1 MQINIMAAQQPLS
14 VQQNLTIRL
23 LRVLR
28 YNKARI
34 ERALT
39 LMPEKHRPLVHVLPF
54 LVHVNHEALPG
65 YVTPPTSDETV
76 PFGINNYSF
85 RPDVELALKR
95 CFPAQSHL
103 FADIKQIWPRQRAVD
118 ALVLMGSVGT
128 IAQTDDSDFDFW
140 VCIDGNRFSQAAL
153 ALLQQKLTA
162 IEKWADE
169 TFGIEVHFF
178 LSEIDKVRQNDFG
191 VAEGESAGSAQAMF
205 LKAEFYNTNIVVAG
219 KAPFWWLTPE
229 KTTEKQYRAIYNSL
243 EKGGSPDVDWFMDLG
258 HLERLDASELFGA
271 AIWQLGKAMDSPF
284 KSVLKMA
291 KLEVYLANISH
302 GQPLCNLL
310 KKHVHRGAEAPGHVA
325 DIDPYAL
332 MFDELIAHYKK
343 HGQAEDIAVLQQC
356 LYLKCGSALS
366 QPLVEGEQANF
377 KRKIMASYAKQ
388 WGWSRKLIVHLDNQ
402 QDWTFNERVQLSRR
416 IHRFLLKCYRRISK
430 EISHHQQVMDQKDMT
445 VLGRRLSTY
454 YAKKADKIE
463 FLRRAFDESLY
474 CEKITI
480 AMRQLKNGDE
490 VWSAY
495 AGDLLSKSGIM
506 DESQK
511 ITQASTAIALM
522 VWLVSSKIIDT
533 NSKVYL
539 DYNYGEV
546 SELDLNDLLKHLC
559 KYFPPVKVSSLSRN
573 DLLAPERVTACFAI
587 VNFPTLRQKATVEDV
602 SILYT
607 TSWGET
613 FLKHGDDVLDT
624 LWYDLQEVTPKPPC
638 YVMVPRGN
646 QQSRILGEFLEANE
660 LNFTVLY

>member
-1 MQINIMAAQQPLS
+1 MAAQQPLS

-39 LMPEKHRPLVHVLPF
+39 LMPEKHRPLFHVLPF

-559 KYFPPVKVSSLSRN
+559 KYFPPVKVSSLPRN

-607 TSWGET
+607 T
-613 FLKHGDDVLDT
+613 
-624 LWYDLQEVTPKPPC
+624 
-638 YVMVPRGN
+638 
-646 QQSRILGEFLEANE
+646 
-660 LNFTVLY
+660 

>member
-1 MQINIMAAQQPLS
+1 MAAQQPLS

-39 LMPEKHRPLVHVLPF
+39 LMPEKHRPLFHVLPF

-559 KYFPPVKVSSLSRN
+559 KYFPPVKVSSLPRN

>member
-1 MQINIMAAQQPLS
+1 MAAQQPLS

-39 LMPEKHRPLVHVLPF
+39 LMPEKHRPLFHVLPF

-229 KTTEKQYRAIYNSL
+229 KTTEKQYRVIYNSL

-388 WGWSRKLIVHLDNQ
+388 WGWSRKLIVHLDNK

-480 AMRQLKNGDE
+480 AMRQLKNGDG

-495 AGDLLSKSGIM
+495 AGDLLSKSGII

-559 KYFPPVKVSSLSRN
+559 KYFPPVKVSSLPRN

-624 LWYDLQEVTPKPPC
+624 LWYDLQEVIPKPPC

>member
-1 MQINIMAAQQPLS
+1 MAAQQPLS

-39 LMPEKHRPLVHVLPF
+39 LMPEKHRPLFHVLPF

-65 YVTPPTSDETV
+65 YVTPLTSGETV

-85 RPDVELALKR
+85 RPDVEQALQR

-103 FADIKQIWPRQRAVD
+103 FSDIKQIWPRQRAVD

-140 VCIDGNRFSQAAL
+140 VCIDGKRFSTTEL

-162 IEKWADE
+162 IEKWADN

-178 LSEIDKVRQNDFG
+178 LSEIDKVKQNDFG
-191 VAEGESAGSAQAMF
+191 VAEGESAGSAQALF

-229 KTTEKQYRAIYNSL
+229 KTTEKQYQAIYNSL

-332 MFDELIAHYKK
+332 MFDELIAHYKAN
-343 HGQAEDIAVLQQC
+343 GQAEDIAVLQQC
-356 LYLKCGSALS
+356 LYLKCGCTLS
-366 QPLVEGEQANF
+366 HPLVEGEQANF

-388 WGWSRKLIVHLDNQ
+388 WGWSRKLLAHLDNQ

-454 YAKKADKIE
+454 YAKKPDKIE

-495 AGDLLSKSGIM
+495 AGDSLSKSGII
-506 DESQK
+506 DDSQK
-511 ITQASTAIALM
+511 VTQATSAIALM

-559 KYFPPVKVSSLSRN
+559 KYFPPVKVSSLPRN
-573 DLLAPERVTACFAI
+573 DLLAPERITACFAI
-587 VNFPTLRQKATVEDV
+587 VNIPTLRQKATVENV

-613 FLKHGDDVLDT
+613 FLRHGSDVLDT

-646 QQSRILGEFLEANE
+646 QQARILGEFLEANE

>member
-1 MQINIMAAQQPLS
+1 MAAQQPLS

-39 LMPEKHRPLVHVLPF
+39 LMPEKHRPLFHVLPF

-511 ITQASTAIALM
+511 ITQASSAIVLM

-559 KYFPPVKVSSLSRN
+559 KYFPPVKVSSLPRN
-573 DLLAPERVTACFAI
+573 DLLAHERVTACFAI

>member
-1 MQINIMAAQQPLS
+1 MAAQQPLS

-39 LMPEKHRPLVHVLPF
+39 LMPEKHRPLFHVLPF

-65 YVTPPTSDETV
+65 YVTPLTSGETV

-85 RPDVELALKR
+85 RPDVEQALQR

-103 FADIKQIWPRQRAVD
+103 FSDIKQIWPRQRAVD

-140 VCIDGNRFSQAAL
+140 VCIDGKRFSTTEL
-153 ALLQQKLTA
+153 TLLQQKLTA
-162 IEKWADE
+162 IEKWADN

-178 LSEIDKVRQNDFG
+178 LSEIDKVKQNDFG
-191 VAEGESAGSAQAMF
+191 VAEGESAGSAQALF

-229 KTTEKQYRAIYNSL
+229 KTTEKQYQAIYNSL

-332 MFDELIAHYKK
+332 MFDELIAHYKAN
-343 HGQAEDIAVLQQC
+343 GQAEDIAVLQQC
-356 LYLKCGSALS
+356 LYLKCGCTLS
-366 QPLVEGEQANF
+366 HPLVEGEQANF

-388 WGWSRKLIVHLDNQ
+388 WGWSRKLLAHLDNQ

-454 YAKKADKIE
+454 YAKKPDKIE

-495 AGDLLSKSGIM
+495 AGDLLSKSGII
-506 DESQK
+506 DDSQK
-511 ITQASTAIALM
+511 VTQAASAIALM

-559 KYFPPVKVSSLSRN
+559 KYFPPVKVSSLPRN
-573 DLLAPERVTACFAI
+573 DLLAPERITACFAI
-587 VNFPTLRQKATVEDV
+587 VNFPTLRQKATVENV
-602 SILYT
+602 SILYM

-613 FLKHGDDVLDT
+613 FLRHGSDVLDT

-646 QQSRILGEFLEANE
+646 QQARILGEFLEANE

>member
-1 MQINIMAAQQPLS
+1 MAAQQPLS

-39 LMPEKHRPLVHVLPF
+39 LMPEKHRPLFHVLPF

-65 YVTPPTSDETV
+65 YVVPLTSGETV

-85 RPDVELALKR
+85 RPDVEQALQR

-103 FADIKQIWPRQRAVD
+103 FSDIKQIWPRQRAVD

-140 VCIDGNRFSQAAL
+140 VCIDGKRFSTTEL
-153 ALLQQKLTA
+153 TLLQQKLTA
-162 IEKWADE
+162 IEKWADN

-178 LSEIDKVRQNDFG
+178 LSEIDKVKQNDFG
-191 VAEGESAGSAQAMF
+191 VAEGESAGSAQALF

-229 KTTEKQYRAIYNSL
+229 KTTEKQYQAIYNSL

-332 MFDELIAHYKK
+332 MFDELIAHYKAN
-343 HGQAEDIAVLQQC
+343 GQAEDIAVLQQC
-356 LYLKCGSALS
+356 LYLKCGCTLS
-366 QPLVEGEQANF
+366 HPLVEGEQANF

-388 WGWSRKLIVHLDNQ
+388 WGWSRKLLAHLDNQ

-454 YAKKADKIE
+454 YAKKPDKIE

-480 AMRQLKNGDE
+480 AMRQLKNGNE

-495 AGDLLSKSGIM
+495 AGDLLSKSGII
-506 DESQK
+506 DDSQK
-511 ITQASTAIALM
+511 VTQATSAIALM

-559 KYFPPVKVSSLSRN
+559 KYFPPVKVSSLPRN
-573 DLLAPERVTACFAI
+573 DLLAPERITACFAI
-587 VNFPTLRQKATVEDV
+587 VNFPTLRQKATVENV

-613 FLKHGDDVLDT
+613 FLRHGSDVLDT

-646 QQSRILGEFLEANE
+646 QQARILGEFLEANE

>member
-1 MQINIMAAQQPLS
+1 MAAQQPLS

-39 LMPEKHRPLVHVLPF
+39 LMPEKHRPLFHVLPF
-54 LVHVNHEALPG
+54 LVHVNHEAFPG
-65 YVTPPTSDETV
+65 YVAPLTSGETV

-85 RPDVELALKR
+85 RPDVEQALQR

-103 FADIKQIWPRQRAVD
+103 FSDIKQIWPRQRAVD

-140 VCIDGNRFSQAAL
+140 VCIDGKRFSTTEL

-162 IEKWADE
+162 IEKWADN

-178 LSEIDKVRQNDFG
+178 LSEIDKVKQNDFG
-191 VAEGESAGSAQAMF
+191 VAEGESAGSAQALF

-229 KTTEKQYRAIYNSL
+229 KTTEKQYQAIYNSL

-332 MFDELIAHYKK
+332 MFDELIAHYKAN
-343 HGQAEDIAVLQQC
+343 GQAEDIAVLQQC
-356 LYLKCGSALS
+356 LYLKCGCTLS
-366 QPLVEGEQANF
+366 HPLVEGEQANF

-388 WGWSRKLIVHLDNQ
+388 WGWSRKLLAHLDNQ

-454 YAKKADKIE
+454 YAKKPDKIE

-495 AGDLLSKSGIM
+495 AGDLLSKSGII
-506 DESQK
+506 DDSQK
-511 ITQASTAIALM
+511 VTQAASAIALM

-559 KYFPPVKVSSLSRN
+559 KYFPPVKVSSLPRN
-573 DLLAPERVTACFAI
+573 DLLAPERITACFAI
-587 VNFPTLRQKATVEDV
+587 VNFPTLRQKATVENV

-613 FLKHGDDVLDT
+613 FLRHGSDVLDT

-646 QQSRILGEFLEANE
+646 QQARILGEFLEANE

>member
-1 MQINIMAAQQPLS
+1 MAAQQPLS

-39 LMPEKHRPLVHVLPF
+39 LMPEKHRPLFHVLPF

-416 IHRFLLKCYRRISK
+416 IHRVLLKCYRRISK
-430 EISHHQQVMDQKDMT
+430 EISHHQQVIDQKDMT

-511 ITQASTAIALM
+511 ITQASSAIVLM

-559 KYFPPVKVSSLSRN
+559 KYFPPVKVSSLPRN
-573 DLLAPERVTACFAI
+573 DLLAHERVTACFAI

>member
-1 MQINIMAAQQPLS
+1 MAAQQPLS

-39 LMPEKHRPLVHVLPF
+39 LMPEKHRPLFHVLPF

-65 YVTPPTSDETV
+65 YVTPLTSGETV

-85 RPDVELALKR
+85 RPDVEQALQR

-103 FADIKQIWPRQRAVD
+103 FSDIKQIWPRQRAVD

-140 VCIDGNRFSQAAL
+140 VCIDGKRFSTTEL
-153 ALLQQKLTA
+153 TLLQQKLTA
-162 IEKWADE
+162 IEKWADN

-178 LSEIDKVRQNDFG
+178 LSEIDKVKQNDFG
-191 VAEGESAGSAQAMF
+191 VAEGESAGSAQALF

-229 KTTEKQYRAIYNSL
+229 KTTEKQYQAIYNSL

-332 MFDELIAHYKK
+332 MFDELIAHYKAN
-343 HGQAEDIAVLQQC
+343 GQAEDIAVLQQC
-356 LYLKCGSALS
+356 LYLKCGCTLS
-366 QPLVEGEQANF
+366 HPLVEGEQANF

-388 WGWSRKLIVHLDNQ
+388 WGWSRKLLAHLDNR

-430 EISHHQQVMDQKDMT
+430 EISHHQQVMD
-445 VLGRRLSTY
+445 R
-454 YAKKADKIE
+454 
-463 FLRRAFDESLY
+463 
-474 CEKITI
+474 
-480 AMRQLKNGDE
+480 
-490 VWSAY
+490 
-495 AGDLLSKSGIM
+495 
-506 DESQK
+506 
-511 ITQASTAIALM
+511 
-522 VWLVSSKIIDT
+522 
-533 NSKVYL
+533 
-539 DYNYGEV
+539 
-546 SELDLNDLLKHLC
+546 
-559 KYFPPVKVSSLSRN
+559 
-573 DLLAPERVTACFAI
+573 
-587 VNFPTLRQKATVEDV
+587 
-602 SILYT
+602 
-607 TSWGET
+607 
-613 FLKHGDDVLDT
+613 
-624 LWYDLQEVTPKPPC
+624 
-638 YVMVPRGN
+638 
-646 QQSRILGEFLEANE
+646 
-660 LNFTVLY
+660 

>member
-1 MQINIMAAQQPLS
+1 MAAQQPLS

-39 LMPEKHRPLVHVLPF
+39 LMPEKHRPLFHVLPF

-356 LYLKCGSALS
+356 LYLKCGTALS

-559 KYFPPVKVSSLSRN
+559 KYFPPVKVSSLPRN

-587 VNFPTLRQKATVEDV
+587 VNL
-602 SILYT
+602 SLI
-607 TSWGET
+607 
-613 FLKHGDDVLDT
+613 H
-624 LWYDLQEVTPKPPC
+624 
-638 YVMVPRGN
+638 
-646 QQSRILGEFLEANE
+646 I
-660 LNFTVLY
+660 

>member
-1 MQINIMAAQQPLS
+1 MAAQQPLS

-39 LMPEKHRPLVHVLPF
+39 LMPEKHRPLFHVLPF

-463 FLRRAFDESLY
+463 FLRRALDESLY

-511 ITQASTAIALM
+511 ITQASSAIALM

-559 KYFPPVKVSSLSRN
+559 KYFPPVKVSSLPRN

-624 LWYDLQEVTPKPPC
+624 LWYDLQEATPKPPC

>member
-1 MQINIMAAQQPLS
+1 MAAQQPLS
-14 VQQNLTIRL
+14 VQKNLTIRL

-39 LMPEKHRPLVHVLPF
+39 LMPEKHRPLFHVLPF

-463 FLRRAFDESLY
+463 LLRRAFDESLY

-559 KYFPPVKVSSLSRN
+559 KYFPPVKVSSLPRN

>member
-1 MQINIMAAQQPLS
+1 MAAQQPLS

-39 LMPEKHRPLVHVLPF
+39 LMPEKHRPLFHVLPF

>member
-1 MQINIMAAQQPLS
+1 MAAQQPLS

-39 LMPEKHRPLVHVLPF
+39 LMPEKHRPLFHVLPF

-559 KYFPPVKVSSLSRN
+559 KYFPPVKVSSLPRN

-613 FLKHGDDVLDT
+613 FLKHGDDVLDS

>member
-1 MQINIMAAQQPLS
+1 MAAQQPLS

-39 LMPEKHRPLVHVLPF
+39 LMPEKHRPLFHVLPF

-95 CFPAQSHL
+95 CFPALSHL

-559 KYFPPVKVSSLSRN
+559 KYFPPVKVSSLPRN

>member
-1 MQINIMAAQQPLS
+1 MAAQQPLS

-39 LMPEKHRPLVHVLPF
+39 LMPEKHRPLFHVLPF

-65 YVTPPTSDETV
+65 HVTPLTSGETV

-85 RPDVELALKR
+85 RPDVEQALQR

-103 FADIKQIWPRQRAVD
+103 FSDIKQIWPRQRAVD

-140 VCIDGNRFSQAAL
+140 VCIDGKRFSTTEL

-162 IEKWADE
+162 IEKWADN

-178 LSEIDKVRQNDFG
+178 LSEIDKVKQNDFG
-191 VAEGESAGSAQAMF
+191 VAEGESAGSAQALF

-229 KTTEKQYRAIYNSL
+229 KTTEKQYQAIYNSL

-332 MFDELIAHYKK
+332 MFDELIAHYKAN
-343 HGQAEDIAVLQQC
+343 GQAEDIAVLQQC
-356 LYLKCGSALS
+356 LYLKCGCTLS
-366 QPLVEGEQANF
+366 HPLVEGEQANF

-388 WGWSRKLIVHLDNQ
+388 WGWSRKLLAHLDNQ

-454 YAKKADKIE
+454 YAKKPDKIE

-495 AGDLLSKSGIM
+495 AGDLLSKSGII
-506 DESQK
+506 DDSQK
-511 ITQASTAIALM
+511 VTQATSAIALM

-559 KYFPPVKVSSLSRN
+559 KYFPPVKVSSLPRN
-573 DLLAPERVTACFAI
+573 DLLAPERITACFAI
-587 VNFPTLRQKATVEDV
+587 VNFPTLRQKATVENV

-613 FLKHGDDVLDT
+613 FLRHGSDVLDT

-646 QQSRILGEFLEANE
+646 QQARILGEFLEANE

>member
-1 MQINIMAAQQPLS
+1 
-14 VQQNLTIRL
+14 
-23 LRVLR
+23 
-28 YNKARI
+28 
-34 ERALT
+34 
-39 LMPEKHRPLVHVLPF
+39 
-54 LVHVNHEALPG
+54 
-65 YVTPPTSDETV
+65 
-76 PFGINNYSF
+76 
-85 RPDVELALKR
+85 
-95 CFPAQSHL
+95 
-103 FADIKQIWPRQRAVD
+103 
-118 ALVLMGSVGT
+118 
-128 IAQTDDSDFDFW
+128 
-140 VCIDGNRFSQAAL
+140 
-153 ALLQQKLTA
+153 
-162 IEKWADE
+162 
-169 TFGIEVHFF
+169 
-178 LSEIDKVRQNDFG
+178 
-191 VAEGESAGSAQAMF
+191 
-205 LKAEFYNTNIVVAG
+205 
-219 KAPFWWLTPE
+219 
-229 KTTEKQYRAIYNSL
+229 
-243 EKGGSPDVDWFMDLG
+243 MDLG
-258 HLERLDASELFGA
+258 LLERLDASELFGA

-332 MFDELIAHYKK
+332 MFDELIAHYKAN
-343 HGQAEDIAVLQQC
+343 GQAEDIAVLQQC
-356 LYLKCGSALS
+356 LYLKCGCTLS
-366 QPLVEGEQANF
+366 HPLVEGEQANF

-388 WGWSRKLIVHLDNQ
+388 WGWSRKLLAHLDNQ

-454 YAKKADKIE
+454 YAKKPDKIE

-495 AGDLLSKSGIM
+495 AGDLLSKSGII
-506 DESQK
+506 DDSQK
-511 ITQASTAIALM
+511 VTQAASAIALM

-559 KYFPPVKVSSLSRN
+559 KYFPPVKVSSLPRN
-573 DLLAPERVTACFAI
+573 DLLAPERITACFAI
-587 VNFPTLRQKATVEDV
+587 VNFPTLRQKATVENV

-613 FLKHGDDVLDT
+613 FLRHGSDVLDT

-646 QQSRILGEFLEANE
+646 QQARILGEFLEANE

>member
-1 MQINIMAAQQPLS
+1 MAAQQPLS

-39 LMPEKHRPLVHVLPF
+39 LMPEKHRPLFHVLPF

-559 KYFPPVKVSSLSRN
+559 KYFPPVKVSSLPRN
-573 DLLAPERVTACFAI
+573 DLLAHERVTACFAI

>member
-1 MQINIMAAQQPLS
+1 MAAQQPLS

-39 LMPEKHRPLVHVLPF
+39 LMPEKHRPLFHVLPF

-65 YVTPPTSDETV
+65 YVAPLISGETV

-85 RPDVELALKR
+85 RPDVEQALQR

-103 FADIKQIWPRQRAVD
+103 FSDIKQIWPRQRAVD

-140 VCIDGNRFSQAAL
+140 VCIDGKRFSTTEL
-153 ALLQQKLTA
+153 TLLQQKLTA
-162 IEKWADE
+162 IEKWADN

-178 LSEIDKVRQNDFG
+178 LSEIDKVKQNDFG
-191 VAEGESAGSAQAMF
+191 VAEGESAGSAQALF

-229 KTTEKQYRAIYNSL
+229 KTSEKQYQAIYNSL

-332 MFDELIAHYKK
+332 MFDELIAHYKAN
-343 HGQAEDIAVLQQC
+343 GQAEDIAVLQQC
-356 LYLKCGSALS
+356 LYLKCGCTLS
-366 QPLVEGEQANF
+366 HPLVEGEQANF

-388 WGWSRKLIVHLDNQ
+388 WGWSRKLLAHLDNQ

-454 YAKKADKIE
+454 YAKKPDKIE

-495 AGDLLSKSGIM
+495 AGDLLSKSGII
-506 DESQK
+506 DDSQK
-511 ITQASTAIALM
+511 VTQAASAIALM

-559 KYFPPVKVSSLSRN
+559 KYFPPVKVSSLPRN
-573 DLLAPERVTACFAI
+573 DLLAPERITACFAI
-587 VNFPTLRQKATVEDV
+587 VNFPTLRQKATVENV

-613 FLKHGDDVLDT
+613 FLRHGSDVLDT

-646 QQSRILGEFLEANE
+646 QQARILGEFLEANE

>member
-1 MQINIMAAQQPLS
+1 MAAQQPLS

-39 LMPEKHRPLVHVLPF
+39 LMPEKHRPLFHVLPF

-65 YVTPPTSDETV
+65 YVAPLTSDETV

-85 RPDVELALKR
+85 RPDVEQALQR

-103 FADIKQIWPRQRAVD
+103 FSDIKQIWPRQRAVD

-140 VCIDGNRFSQAAL
+140 VCIDGKSFSTTEL
-153 ALLQQKLTA
+153 TLLQQKLTA
-162 IEKWADE
+162 IEKWADN

-178 LSEIDKVRQNDFG
+178 LSEIDKVKQNDFG
-191 VAEGESAGSAQAMF
+191 VAEGESAGSAQALF

-229 KTTEKQYRAIYNSL
+229 KTTEKQYQAIYNSL

-332 MFDELIAHYKK
+332 MFDELIAHYKAN
-343 HGQAEDIAVLQQC
+343 GQAEDIAVLQQC
-356 LYLKCGSALS
+356 LYLKCGCTLS
-366 QPLVEGEQANF
+366 HPLVEGEQANF

-388 WGWSRKLIVHLDNQ
+388 WGWSRKLLAHLDNQ

-454 YAKKADKIE
+454 YAKKPDKIE

-495 AGDLLSKSGIM
+495 AGDLLSKSGII
-506 DESQK
+506 DDSQK
-511 ITQASTAIALM
+511 VTQAASAIALM

-559 KYFPPVKVSSLSRN
+559 KYFPPVKVSSLPRN
-573 DLLAPERVTACFAI
+573 DLLAPERITACFAI
-587 VNFPTLRQKATVEDV
+587 VNFPTLRQKATVENI

-613 FLKHGDDVLDT
+613 FLRHGSDVLDT

-646 QQSRILGEFLEANE
+646 QQARILGEFLEANE

>member
-1 MQINIMAAQQPLS
+1 MAAQQPLS

-39 LMPEKHRPLVHVLPF
+39 LMPEKHRPLFHVLPF
-54 LVHVNHEALPG
+54 LVHVNYEALPG
-65 YVTPPTSDETV
+65 YVAPLTSGETV

-85 RPDVELALKR
+85 RPDVEQALQR

-103 FADIKQIWPRQRAVD
+103 FSDIKQIWPRQRAVD

-140 VCIDGNRFSQAAL
+140 VCIDGKRFSTTEL

-162 IEKWADE
+162 IEKWADN

-178 LSEIDKVRQNDFG
+178 LSEIDKVKQNDFG
-191 VAEGESAGSAQAMF
+191 VAEGESAGSAQALF

-229 KTTEKQYRAIYNSL
+229 KTTEKQYQAIYNSL

-332 MFDELIAHYKK
+332 MFDELIAHYKAN
-343 HGQAEDIAVLQQC
+343 GQAEDIAVLQQC
-356 LYLKCGSALS
+356 LYLKCGCTLS
-366 QPLVEGEQANF
+366 HPLVEGEQANF

-388 WGWSRKLIVHLDNQ
+388 WGWSRKLLAHLDNQ

-454 YAKKADKIE
+454 YAKKPDKIE

-495 AGDLLSKSGIM
+495 AGDLLSKSGII
-506 DESQK
+506 DDSQK
-511 ITQASTAIALM
+511 VTQAASAIALM

-559 KYFPPVKVSSLSRN
+559 KYFPPVKVSSLPRN
-573 DLLAPERVTACFAI
+573 DLLAPERITACFAI
-587 VNFPTLRQKATVEDV
+587 VNFPTLRQKATVENV

-613 FLKHGDDVLDT
+613 FLRHGSDVLDT

-646 QQSRILGEFLEANE
+646 QQARILGEFLEANE

>member
-1 MQINIMAAQQPLS
+1 MAAQQPLS

-39 LMPEKHRPLVHVLPF
+39 LMPEKHRPLFHVLPF

-169 TFGIEVHFF
+169 TFGIEVQFF
-178 LSEIDKVRQNDFG
+178 LSELDKVRQNDFG

-480 AMRQLKNGDE
+480 AMRQLKIGDE

-559 KYFPPVKVSSLSRN
+559 KYFPPVKVSSLPRN

>member
-1 MQINIMAAQQPLS
+1 MAAQQPLS

-39 LMPEKHRPLVHVLPF
+39 LMPEKHRPLFHVLPF
-54 LVHVNHEALPG
+54 LVHVNHKALPG

-559 KYFPPVKVSSLSRN
+559 KYFPPVKVSSLPRN

>member
-1 MQINIMAAQQPLS
+1 MAAQQPLS

-39 LMPEKHRPLVHVLPF
+39 LMPEKHRPLFHVLPF

-356 LYLKCGSALS
+356 LYLKCGTALS

-559 KYFPPVKVSSLSRN
+559 KYFPPVKVSSLPRN

>member
-1 MQINIMAAQQPLS
+1 MAAQQPLS

-39 LMPEKHRPLVHVLPF
+39 LMPEKHRPLFHVLPF
-54 LVHVNHEALPG
+54 LVHVNHEAFPG
-65 YVTPPTSDETV
+65 YVAPLTSGETV

-85 RPDVELALKR
+85 RPDVEQALQR

-103 FADIKQIWPRQRAVD
+103 FSDIKQIWPRQRAVD

-140 VCIDGNRFSQAAL
+140 VCIDGKCFSTTEL

-162 IEKWADE
+162 IEKWADN

-178 LSEIDKVRQNDFG
+178 LSEIDKVKQNDFG
-191 VAEGESAGSAQAMF
+191 VAEGESAGSAQALF

-229 KTTEKQYRAIYNSL
+229 KTTEKQYQAIYNSL

-332 MFDELIAHYKK
+332 MFDELIAHYKAN
-343 HGQAEDIAVLQQC
+343 GQAEDIAVLQQC
-356 LYLKCGSALS
+356 LYLKCGCTLS
-366 QPLVEGEQANF
+366 HPLVEGEQANF

-388 WGWSRKLIVHLDNQ
+388 WGWSRKLLAHLDNQ

-454 YAKKADKIE
+454 YAKKPDKIE

-495 AGDLLSKSGIM
+495 AGDLLSKSGII
-506 DESQK
+506 DDSQK
-511 ITQASTAIALM
+511 VTQAASAIALM

-559 KYFPPVKVSSLSRN
+559 KYFPPVKVSSLPRN
-573 DLLAPERVTACFAI
+573 DLLAPERITACFAI
-587 VNFPTLRQKATVEDV
+587 VNFPTLRQKATVENV

-613 FLKHGDDVLDT
+613 FLRHGSDVLDT

-646 QQSRILGEFLEANE
+646 QQARILGEFLEANE

>member
-1 MQINIMAAQQPLS
+1 MAAPQTLS
-14 VQQNLTIRL
+14 VKQNLTIRL

-28 YNKARI
+28 YNKSRI

-39 LMPEKHRPLVHVLPF
+39 LMPEKHKPLFHVLPF

-65 YVTPPTSDETV
+65 YVAPLPSGESV

-85 RPDVELALKR
+85 RNDIEKALLR
-95 CFPAQSHL
+95 CFPAQSPL
-103 FADIKQIWPRQRAVD
+103 FTEVKQIWPRQRAID

-140 VCIDGNRFSQAAL
+140 VCIDGKQFTPTELS
-153 ALLQQKLTA
+153 LLQQKLTA
-162 IEKWADE
+162 IEEWADE
-169 TFGIEVHFF
+169 RFGIEVHFF
-178 LSEIDKVRQNDFG
+178 LSEIDKVKENDFG
-191 VAEGESAGSAQAMF
+191 IAEGESAGSAQALL
-205 LKAEFYNTNIVVAG
+205 LKSEFYSTNIVVAG
-219 KAPFWWLTPE
+219 RAPFWWLTPD
-229 KTTEKQYRAIYNSL
+229 KTSDKQYRAIYSSL
-243 EKGGSPDVDWFMDLG
+243 EKGGSPDLDWFMDLG
-258 HLERLDASELFGA
+258 NVEKLDASELFGA

-291 KLEVYLANISH
+291 KLEVYLANIDE
-302 GQPLCNLL
+302 GQPLCNIL
-310 KKHVHRGAEAPGHVA
+310 KRHVHRASEAPGHVSE
-325 DIDPYAL
+325 IDPYSL
-332 MFDELIAHYKK
+332 MFDELIAHYKA
-343 HGQAEDIAVLQQC
+343 HGQAEDVAVLQQC
-356 LYLKCGSALS
+356 LYLKCGCALS
-366 QPLVEGEQANF
+366 EPLFEDEKPNF
-377 KRKIMASYAKQ
+377 KRKIMASYARQ
-388 WGWSRKLIVHLDNQ
+388 WGWSRKDFAHFDNQ
-402 QDWTFNERVQLSRR
+402 QTWNFSERVQLSRR

-430 EISHHQQVMDQKDMT
+430 ELGHYQQVMDEKDMT

-454 YAKKADKIE
+454 YAKKPDKIE

-474 CEKITI
+474 CDTVTI

-495 AGDLLSKSGIM
+495 AGDLLSKSGII

-511 ITQASTAIALM
+511 ISQAPSAIALM
-522 VWLVSSKIIDT
+522 VWCVSSKIIDT
-533 NSKVYL
+533 NTKVLL

-559 KYFPPVKVSSLSRN
+559 KYFPPVKVASLPRN
-573 DLLAPERVTACFAI
+573 DLLAPERITACFAV

-602 SILYT
+602 SILYS

-613 FLKHGDDVLDT
+613 FLKNGQDVLDT
-624 LWYDLQEVTPKPPC
+624 LWYELQEVTPAPPC

-646 QQSRILGEFLEANE
+646 QQARILGEFLEANE
-660 LNFTVLY
+660 LSFTVLY